1 MPPTTRSL
9 PQTHASCCSLA
20 APPTSIR
27 AAPPVTSLACRRLHP
42 SPPSRQR
49 SACLH
54 LPLSVA
60 CFLLACPRQPLSRLS
75 WVGRGQQ
82 CCSRGHL
89 YASRW
94 RIGKLRIARL
104 LTRSRSP
111 LARGCGKAWPTAGA
125 CRSVYRACTERVPS
139 RRLARQACMRVLSG
153 GWRAIVPEPSEPVT
167 KLGSIRCQ
175 CASSAMRRASG
186 QQAAAPAPEWALAAH
201 PGALVPAERC
211 RREWN
216 GACSH
221 HDSARVSRAAG
232 LVWLSAGRIF
242 VCHADGGQR
251 RAGAQ
256 PQRTLS
262 GKQAAAVPVG
272 MPTSVTVRFAALL
285 MCTAL

>member
-1 MPPTTRSL
+1 MGGLPTPGCRRAVPPTTRSL

-125 CRSVYRACTERVPS
+125 CRSVYRACTEPY
-139 RRLARQACMRVLSG
+139 
-153 GWRAIVPEPSEPVT
+153 RAD
-167 KLGSIRCQ
+167 GSQ
-175 CASSAMRRASG
+175 GRRA
-186 QQAAAPAPEWALAAH
+186 
-201 PGALVPAERC
+201 C
-211 RREWN
+211 
-216 GACSH
+216 ACS
-221 HDSARVSRAAG
+221 AEAG
-232 LVWLSAGRIF
+232 EQSSPSLPS
-242 VCHADGGQR
+242 Q
-251 RAGAQ
+251 
-256 PQRTLS
+256 
-262 GKQAAAVPVG
+262 
-272 MPTSVTVRFAALL
+272 
-285 MCTAL
+285 

>member
-1 MPPTTRSL
+1 LPPPPSQCGLFSSRMPKAAALTSQLGGSRAAVL
-9 PQTHASCCSLA
+9 LA
-20 APPTSIR
+20 RPSVRVTVAHRQIEDRAPPDE
-27 AAPPVTSLACRRLHP
+27 VTVPARSWMRQGLAH
-42 SPPSRQR
+42 
-49 SACLH
+49 
-54 LPLSVA
+54 
-60 CFLLACPRQPLSRLS
+60 
-75 WVGRGQQ
+75 G
-82 CCSRGHL
+82 
-89 YASRW
+89 W
-94 RIGKLRIARL
+94 RMQERV
-104 LTRSRSP
+104 P
-111 LARGCGKAWPTAGA
+111 
-125 CRSVYRACTERVPS
+125 SVYRAVPS